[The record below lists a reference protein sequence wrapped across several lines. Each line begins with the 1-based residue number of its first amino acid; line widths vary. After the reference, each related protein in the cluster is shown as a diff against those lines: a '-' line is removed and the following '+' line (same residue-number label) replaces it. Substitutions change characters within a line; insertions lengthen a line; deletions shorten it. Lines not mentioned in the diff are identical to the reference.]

1 MSPDKTRAAKRKMTG
16 FLSESLTVALFLVLI
31 FGTVSFYL
39 YSRIN
44 YTEKRLSLIEN
55 MLLDLRMSMDLSG
68 AGREPEYVPEP
79 ISGPSPLAS
88 TEAEVLPTTEGGQ
101 AEESL
106 YKNILNEMHAVE
118 EVEEEEVK
126 SEKAPTASM
135 ESEETAPTASTKVM
149 PNYEAMLKDE
159 LLSLCAKRQI
169 KVSGNKR
176 RAELIAALRKYDEQ
190 QGQSKSGSE
199 EIGGNPHTGD
209 LFPLA
214 ATLEGAGEGGFSVD
228 LGSAETLE

>member
-1 MSPDKTRAAKRKMTG
+1 MAAKRKMTG

-55 MLLDLRMSMDLSG
+55 MLLDLRMSMDLGG
-68 AGREPEYVPEP
+68 AAHEPEYVPEP

-126 SEKAPTASM
+126 SEKTPTASM
-135 ESEETAPTASTKVM
+135 ESEETAPTASSTKVM